1 MKIKKNFTLLE
12 VIIALFLISIILS
25 FIFTFFSNLTKIEK
39 NIEATKKE
47 IYERNFLYIK
57 LNNIFTNLKDQFFTT
72 DENNKLTFNFLYDA
86 KVDLNPNFSS
96 IINGKLYIDEKDD
109 LILES
114 ISNDKKD
121 EKRKEIL
128 FHKVKKIEAKF
139 LANDSDTN
147 YLKEKVSSNINWY
160 FFWPKEKKTIP
171 SIIHLKINNQ
181 EYVFFLSH
189 ID

>member
-12 VIIALFLISIILS
+12 VIIALFLISIMLS

-39 NIEATKKE
+39 NIEITKNE

-72 DENNKLTFNFLYDA
+72 DENKELTFNFLYDA
-86 KVDLNPNFSS
+86 KVDLDPNFSS
-96 IINGKLYIDEKDD
+96 IINGKLYIDENDN

-114 ISNDKKD
+114 FSNDKKD

-128 FHKVKKIEAKF
+128 FKKVKTFEVKF
-139 LANDSDTN
+139 LSNDSDTN
-147 YLKEKVSSNINWY
+147 YLKEKISSNVNWY
-160 FFWPKEKKTIP
+160 FFWPKEKKSIP
-171 SIIHLKINNQ
+171 SIIYLKINNQ
-181 EYVFFLSH
+181 EYPFFISH